1 MTLQMREYMTSS
13 AKYIPEGFRITA
25 TPYLC
30 AKDTA
35 SAIEFYKKA
44 FGAIETA
51 RLTEPSGRISHAEI
65 AIGDAQIMISD
76 EFPEINVLSP
86 QSIGG
91 SPVMI
96 VLEVENVDTVF
107 NQAVAAGAT
116 VDRPVMDGFD
126 GAMRNGKLVDP
137 FGHRWMILTQM
148 EELPPEELQKRA
160 TTS

>member
-1 MTLQMREYMTSS
+1 MTMSLSVNH
-13 AKYIPEGFRITA
+13 EGFRITA

-35 SAIEFYKKA
+35 SAIAFYKKA

-65 AIGDAQIMISD
+65 TIGDARIMISD

-86 QSIGG
+86 QTIGG

-96 VLEVENVDTVF
+96 VLEVEDVDALF
-107 NQAVAAGAT
+107 SQAVSAGAT
-116 VDRPVMDGFD
+116 VDRPLMDAFD

-137 FGHRWMILTQM
+137 YGHRWMILTQM
-148 EELPPEELQKRA
+148 EEMSPEELQKRA